1 MTLMLTPVQI
11 ADHGVIVRICADDGR
26 KVRSLCT
33 KGNIMT
39 EQEYY
44 RALKNANI
52 CQSSHTA

>member
-1 MTLMLTPVQI
+1 MMLTPVQI